1 MELEASINAS
11 IFYFL
16 RRKEKSV
23 FESYLR
29 KSNCRV
35 QKKNE
40 VDSYGLPVLHLII
53 VPLI

>member
-11 IFYFL
+11 IFYFF
-16 RRKEKSV
+16 KEKSV

-29 KSNCRV
+29 KSNRRV

-40 VDSYGLPVLHLII
+40 VDSFGLPVLHLII